1 MLSKYSA
8 GQSVPGGVY
17 WNKQAWE
24 LVTISED
31 GDYLPA
37 AEGITYYQVPVLL
50 AIALGPLA
58 GLTFILV
65 LPLLVPFLALYA
77 GGTAIARHIPGH
89 ARSGRGKEAPAT
101 P

>member
-1 MLSKYSA
+1 MLRKYSA

-31 GDYLPA
+31 GDSLPG
-37 AEGITYYQVPVLL
+37 EGVTYYQVPVLL
-50 AIALGPLA
+50 AIGLGPVA
-58 GLTFILV
+58 GLAFILV
-65 LPLLVPFLALYA
+65 LPLLVPFLAVYA
-77 GGTAIARHIPGH
+77 VGKAIARRIPGR
-89 ARSGRGKEAPAT
+89 AGSGREKEAPAT